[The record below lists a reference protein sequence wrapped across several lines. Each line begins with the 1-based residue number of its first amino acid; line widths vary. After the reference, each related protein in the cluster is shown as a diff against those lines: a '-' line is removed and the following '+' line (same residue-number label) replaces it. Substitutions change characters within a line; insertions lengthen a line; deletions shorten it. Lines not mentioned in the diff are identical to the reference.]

1 MKNVFEDNVYY
12 GDTDAYGVVW
22 HGAYLRWM
30 EKGRVLLCEEI
41 GVDFNDLKENKDVLL
56 PVSSLNI
63 RYKSSAKIG
72 EKISV
77 TTTISR
83 ITTISVTFHQV
94 ISNAETGQVHTDA
107 ELVGVAVNN
116 EGKLYRRF
124 PEVLKEIFTE
134 DVICND

>member
-77 TTTISR
+77 KTTISR
-83 ITTISVTFHQV
+83 ITPISVTFHQV
-94 ISNAETGQVHTDA
+94 ISNSETGQVHTDA
-107 ELVGVAVNN
+107 ELVGVAVNK